1 METVIITTLVSTAAA
16 GVSALLSWFLSKKK
30 YYSEVDSSNIKNM
43 QDSLQFYITLSDD
56 YKRRLDE
63 EIQSH
68 KKEVAELKNENKQVL
83 KELRDQEIK
92 FNEQLR
98 AQQQEINMM
107 KNQMIAVYSQ
117 VCLNFKCLDRIGSNE
132 IKENSSE
139 K

>member
-68 KKEVAELKNENKQVL
+68 KKEVAELKNDTRSEDVALEDLTITCECADTFLDTCTTRVVHTDDRCTHGHSHIHYLTNL
-83 KELRDQEIK
+83 LCHSLRE
-92 FNEQLR
+92 
-98 AQQQEINMM
+98 
-107 KNQMIAVYSQ
+107 
-117 VCLNFKCLDRIGSNE
+117 
-132 IKENSSE
+132 
-139 K
+139 